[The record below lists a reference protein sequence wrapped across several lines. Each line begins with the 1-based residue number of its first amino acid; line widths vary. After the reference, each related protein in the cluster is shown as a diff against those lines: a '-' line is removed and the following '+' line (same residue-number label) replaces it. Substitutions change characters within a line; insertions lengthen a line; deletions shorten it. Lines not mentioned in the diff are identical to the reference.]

1 MGKDRAERGWN
12 GLAMVGGARACLRAT
27 VLFDLMRSPI
37 AKFERMLGE
46 RGGVR
51 PRSERPL

>member
-12 GLAMVGGARACLRAT
+12 GLAMVGGARACLRAA
-27 VLFDLMRSPI
+27 VLFDLMRSPV